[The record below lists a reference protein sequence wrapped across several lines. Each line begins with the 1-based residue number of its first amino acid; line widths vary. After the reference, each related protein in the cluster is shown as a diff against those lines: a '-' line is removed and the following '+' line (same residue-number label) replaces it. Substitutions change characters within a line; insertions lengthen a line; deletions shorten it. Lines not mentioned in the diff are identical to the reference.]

1 MEQFFFLS
9 QTYNLAGFFRSTFA
23 IKLPIMQLR
32 SLLFFLF
39 FFITISYG
47 QHRIGGIVK
56 DKDTGEPLAFA
67 SIIFNGNPRFGTTTN
82 IDGKFAYSGA
92 EAIHII
98 KCSYVGYG
106 EHEVQLS
113 GNRQDIVIELAFA
126 ENMLEEVVVNQG
138 ENPANAIMRK
148 VIANKEKNNPENIA
162 SFRYNSYNKVIYD
175 FKSKDKNDSIKIKE
189 KLQNGHLFMM
199 ESVTERK
206 FISPDNSEEVVM
218 ATKVSGFKN
227 PSFASLATDLQPF
240 SFYKD
245 NIPFINVNYLN
256 PVSKGSLNKY
266 KFILQDTLYTGRDT
280 VYVISYKPLPRKNFD
295 GLTGL
300 LYINTNKYALQNVS
314 ATPFE
319 KGKIDIK
326 IQQQYSLI
334 DGQWFPQQLE
344 YSLIMNDYPTKKIGM
359 IVQGRSYIDKV
370 QLNVPLRKKD
380 FRLESVWID
389 DDAAK
394 KDSIYWRSARRE
406 ALNIEGATTYRVI
419 DSIGEKNN
427 FDGLLTLVE
436 KLVRGRIPVKY
447 VDIDLGK
454 TLVYNKYEGFR
465 LGLGLYTNEKLF
477 DRLTLGGFFGY
488 GLKDEKWKYGG
499 EISYELSK
507 KHEFSIGAKYQDN
520 LVEVGKHGFKH
531 ADFSYYN
538 FRDVIAYRMDRVQE
552 ETFNVGFRTMRYLR
566 WNVSL
571 NHQRVSPLY
580 PYAFVNSG
588 TAFTRYDNSTVG
600 VGLRFAY
607 KEKIVNSFKQNIST
621 GTTWP
626 ILYLYYTKGI
636 KDLFDG
642 DLNYNKIEA
651 VLEDSF
657 YTKSIGKTSYRIEG
671 GYIDKPVPYGQLFT
685 GDGSYDEDTK
695 IIVKNT
701 FQTVLPYEFLSD
713 RYVNLF
719 TAHNFESLLF
729 KTKWLQPVVSV
740 HNNFGYG
747 DLRNPYSHPIDFKV
761 KNKLFMETGLQ
772 VDNLVK
778 MNYMNVGYL
787 GVGAGVFCR
796 YGGYA
801 YDNFN
806 DNLAFKITASFSIK

>member
-1 MEQFFFLS
+1 MHFKF
-9 QTYNLAGFFRSTFA
+9 
-23 IKLPIMQLR
+23 
-32 SLLFFLF
+32 SLFLF
-39 FFITISYG
+39 FAVINFAYS
-47 QHRIGGIVK
+47 QHRISGRVK

-67 SIIFNGNPRFGTTTN
+67 SVIFNNNPRFGTTTN

-92 EAIHII
+92 EAIHTI
-98 KCSYVGYG
+98 KCSYVGYS
-106 EHEVQLS
+106 EEVLQIS
-113 GNRQDIVIELAFA
+113 GNRQDIVIELTFA
-126 ENMLEEVVVNQG
+126 ENVLEEVVVNQG

-148 VIANKEKNNPENIA
+148 VIANKEINNPENIE
-162 SFRYNSYNKVIYD
+162 SFKYKSYNKVIYD
-175 FKSKDKNDSIKIKE
+175 FKAKDKNDSIKLKQR
-189 KLQNGHLFMM
+189 LQNGHIFMM

-206 FISPDNSEEVVM
+206 FISPDNSEEVVL
-218 ATKVSGFKN
+218 ATRVSGFKN

-266 KFILQDTLYTGRDT
+266 KFTLQDTLYQGRDT

-326 IQQQYSLI
+326 IQQQYSLV

-344 YSLIMNDYPTKKIGM
+344 YALIMNDYPTKKTGM
-359 IVQGRSYIDKV
+359 IVQGRSYIDNV

-394 KDSIYWRSARRE
+394 KDSIYWQTARRE
-406 ALNIEGATTYRVI
+406 ALNTEEATTYRVI
-419 DSIGEKNN
+419 DSLGEKHN
-427 FDGLLTLVE
+427 FDGMLTVVE
-436 KLVRGRIPVKY
+436 KLVRGRIPVKF

-477 DRLTLGGFFGY
+477 DRLELGGFFGY

-499 EISYELSK
+499 EINYELSK
-507 KHEFSIGAKYQDN
+507 RHEFKIGAKYQDN
-520 LVEVGKHGFKH
+520 LVEVGEHGFKH
-531 ADFSYYN
+531 ASFSYYN
-538 FRDVIAYRMDRVQE
+538 FRDIIAYRMDRIQE
-552 ETFNVGFRTMRYLR
+552 ETFNVGFRAMRYFK
-566 WNVSL
+566 WNL
-571 NHQRVSPLY
+571 NLSHQRVNPLY
-580 PYAFVNSG
+580 PYAFINDG
-588 TAFTRYDNSTVG
+588 TTFTRYDNSTVG
-600 VGLRFAY
+600 VSLRFAY
-607 KEKIVNSFKQNIST
+607 KEKIVNSFRQNIST

-626 ILYLYYTKGI
+626 VLYLYYTRGI
-636 KDLFDG
+636 KDMFEG
-642 DLNYNKIEA
+642 DFNYNKIEA
-651 VLEDSF
+651 VIEDSF
-657 YTKSIGKTSYRIEG
+657 YTKSFGKTTYRVEA

-685 GDGSYDEDTK
+685 GEGSYDDDTK

-701 FQTVLPYEFLSD
+701 FQTLLPYEFLSD

-719 TAHNFESLLF
+719 TSHNFESLLF
-729 KTKWLQPVVSV
+729 KTAWFQPQLSV

-747 DLRNPYSHPIDFKV
+747 DLRNPYSHLTDFKV
-761 KNKLFMETGLQ
+761 KDKLFMETGLQ
-772 VDNLVK
+772 VDQIVK
-778 MNYMNVGYL
+778 MNYLNIGYL
-787 GVGAGVFCR
+787 GFGAGVFCR

-801 YDNFN
+801 YDDFN
-806 DNLAFKITASFSIK
+806 DNLVFKITASFSIK